1 LFPVFERALSEA
13 VREIK
18 TARSIGINVVFFYSD
33 ESSRTEPMTPS
44 ELSVLRPNDRDSA
57 PKYLQIARK
66 MIELIE
72 SNAWPTDYGLPSE
85 RQLVELLDVSRV
97 TARRALQV
105 VSERGLVV
113 RKPGSGTYVAPRI
126 EQGLSRLT
134 SFSEELRTRGMSS
147 SSTWLLRERSQA
159 NSAEL
164 TALGLMRGERVAR
177 LKRLRRAD
185 GNPMAYEHSRIP
197 HSLLPDPE
205 SVVQSLYARLDEAN
219 TPVVRALQT
228 MSATNATAEQARL
241 LEIEPGTA
249 LIFVTRIGYGRDGR
263 AMEFTESFC
272 RADVYE
278 FVAELTRSPMQNTMP
293 GKSAR

>member
-1 LFPVFERALSEA
+1 
-13 VREIK
+13 
-18 TARSIGINVVFFYSD
+18 
-33 ESSRTEPMTPS
+33 MTPNDIR
-44 ELSVLRPNDRDSA
+44 LLRPNERDPS

-66 MIELIE
+66 MADLIE
-72 SNAWPTDYGLPSE
+72 SQTWPAEHGIPSE
-85 RQLVELLDVSRV
+85 RQLVDMLAVSRV

-105 VSERGLVV
+105 VSEKGLVI
-113 RKPGSGTYVAPRI
+113 RKPGSGTYVAPRL

-134 SFSEELRTRGMSS
+134 SFSEELRARGMSS
-147 SSTWLLRERSQA
+147 SSTWLLRELSQA

-164 TALGLMRGERVAR
+164 IALGLMRGERVAR

-197 HSLLPDPE
+197 QSLLPDPE
-205 SVVQSLYARLDEAN
+205 SVAQSLYAKLDALN

-241 LEIEPGTA
+241 LEIELGTA

-263 AMEFTESFC
+263 AVEFTESFC

-278 FVAELTRSPMQNTMP
+278 FVAELTRSPVQNAASS
-293 GKSAR
+293 KSAR